1 MENTQTRI
9 SADAGIARPA
19 APTIPKRGKTYR
31 VMRQLHLWIGA
42 WGAIAAILFGTTGF
56 IQNHRNMM
64 KLPQGDSTDLS
75 KVQLEIPEASRATPE
90 AVRDWLRD
98 TQHVPVDS
106 FRAQPGGPMETGGQK
121 MRGAAKWTFNGGNA
135 RIVWMAEYV
144 PGNATVEVRN
154 VEQSPLATLI
164 RLHKGVAG
172 SALWILLTDTFAIG
186 MVMLGVSGIVM
197 WGSGRSAKQMVFSV
211 FGVALIVLLL
221 VAASVVV

>member
-1 MENTQTRI
+1 MDGSIKVENLPNRAT
-9 SADAGIARPA
+9 A
-19 APTIPKRGKTYR
+19 TIPKRGKTYR

-42 WGAIAAILFGTTGF
+42 WGAVAAILFGATGF
-56 IQNHRNMM
+56 IQNHRGMM

-75 KVQLEIPEASRATPE
+75 KVQIEVPETARATPE
-90 AVRDWLRD
+90 ALRDWLRD

-106 FRAQPGGPMETGGQK
+106 FRAQPGGPTEMGGQK
-121 MRGAAKWTFNGGNA
+121 MRGAGKWTFNGGNA
-135 RIVWMAEYV
+135 RIVWTAEYV

-186 MVMLGVSGIVM
+186 MVMLGISGIVM
-197 WGSGRSAKQMVFSV
+197 WGRGRSARQMAFSV
-211 FGVALIVLLL
+211 FGVAVLVLLIVGG
-221 VAASVVV
+221 AVVI